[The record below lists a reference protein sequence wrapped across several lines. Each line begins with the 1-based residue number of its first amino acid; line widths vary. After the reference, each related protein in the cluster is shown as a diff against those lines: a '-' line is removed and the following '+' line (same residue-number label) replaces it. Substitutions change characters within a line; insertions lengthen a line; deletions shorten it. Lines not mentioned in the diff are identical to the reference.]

1 MRFFVYEKKS
11 ELNNFNVWRKNR

>member
-1 MRFFVYEKKS
+1 VYEKKS